1 MNKKIFNSHFEIR
14 AVADTGVFDGYA
26 SVFDDVDHAK
36 DKVAAGAFTDSLAEH
51 KANGRLPPMLWQHD
65 TKEPIGAWRE
75 MFEDDHGLFVRGEL
89 FIDDIPK
96 ARQAHKLLLENVVTG
111 LSIGFR
117 TVTSELNP
125 KTGLRTL
132 TKVDLLEVSMVTFP
146 ALESARIS
154 SVKAMMANG
163 GIPDKREIEAC
174 LRDAGF
180 SRKQAK
186 GLIANGYHGLLQ
198 RDAATAETGG
208 DTDIEAGDLKS
219 IKALSDLLLKLSQE

>member
-1 MNKKIFNSHFEIR
+1 MNKKTINSVFEIR
-14 AVADTGVFDGYA
+14 AIADEGSFEGYA

-36 DKVAAGAFTDSLAEH
+36 DKVAPGAFADSLIRH
-51 KANGRLPPMLWQHD
+51 KASGRLPPMLWQHD

-117 TVTSELNP
+117 TITSEKDP
-125 KTGLRTL
+125 KSGSRTL
-132 TKVDLLEVSMVTFP
+132 TKIDLLEVSMVTFP
-146 ALESARIS
+146 ALDSARIS
-154 SVKAMMANG
+154 TVKAMMAKG
-163 GIPDKREIEAC
+163 DIPEKRTIEAF

-186 GLIANGYHGLLQ
+186 GLIADGYQGLLR
-198 RDAATAETGG
+198 RDAATAKSG
-208 DTDIEAGDLKS
+208 DNEALDAIEALS
-219 IKALSDLLLKLSQE
+219 ALLHRLSSP